1 MLDWVREL
9 SKQERRTFVAAFGG
23 WSVDALDFMVYT
35 FVIPTL
41 IAAWGMSKGQAGLI
55 ATASLILSAAGGW
68 LAGILADR
76 IGRVK

>member
-1 MLDWVREL
+1 MFAWYREL
-9 SKQERRTFVAAFGG
+9 TAPERKTFIAAFGG
-23 WSVDALDFMVYT
+23 WSVDAFDFMVYS

-55 ATASLILSAAGGW
+55 ATASLILSAVGGW

-76 IGRVK
+76 